1 MNDMYYDYKGV
12 KKLNVYKKRMIE
24 QYLRQTD
31 WTSCLHGS
39 VMANP
44 HLSHRI
50 ERKPELP
57 DTIFLPSN
65 SRKQRRN

>member
-31 WTSCLHGS
+31 WASCLHVGDGQPAS
-39 VMANP
+39 EP
-44 HLSHRI
+44 
-50 ERKPELP
+50 P
-57 DTIFLPSN
+57 D
-65 SRKQRRN
+65 